1 MTTPEGEPPGLTA
14 LLYAATA
21 RLDAHFAACA
31 GAIGLTAS
39 QANAV
44 HELAEPLGMRELG
57 RRMCCEPPNV
67 TFVVDRL
74 VERGL
79 VERRPHPNDRRAKL
93 IALTPEGAELRA
105 RLFAGLAVDPPLSG
119 LPDADRRTLRVLL
132 DRALS
137 DD

>member
-1 MTTPEGEPPGLTA
+1 MTTGDEALPGLTA

-31 GAIGLTAS
+31 ADIGLTAS

-74 VERGL
+74 EERGL
-79 VERRPHPNDRRAKL
+79 VDRRPHPGDRRAKL
-93 IALTPEGAELRA
+93 IALTPAGEELRT

-119 LPDADRRTLRVLL
+119 LPDPDRRALRVLL
-132 DRALS
+132 GRALNGS
-137 DD
+137 

>member
-79 VERRPHPNDRRAKL
+79 VERRPHPKDRRAKL

-105 RLFAGLAVDPPLSG
+105 RLFSGLAVDPPLSG
-119 LPDADRRTLRVLL
+119 LPAADRRALRVLL
-132 DRALS
+132 ARALN

>member
-1 MTTPEGEPPGLTA
+1 MTTGDEELPGLTA

-31 GAIGLTAS
+31 ATVGLTAS

-74 VERGL
+74 EERDL
-79 VERRPHPNDRRAKL
+79 VERRPHPGDRRAKL
-93 IALTPEGAELRA
+93 IALTETGEALRI
-105 RLFAGLAVDPPLSG
+105 RLFAALAVGRPLAG
-119 LPDADRRTLRVLL
+119 LPDAERRELRVLL
-132 DRALS
+132 DRALR
-137 DD
+137 D

>member
-79 VERRPHPNDRRAKL
+79 VERWPHPKDRRAKL

-119 LPDADRRTLRVLL
+119 LPAADRRALRVLL
-132 DRALS
+132 ARALN